1 MGRWGH
7 APSTRIL
14 ASVNRKTLAGTVGA
28 AFLLAG
34 CMTGP
39 RPRLVDDLTAAPL
52 TNTNAQGLVDA
63 LSTQPRQPYTVAY
76 EILTKFGGRTTK
88 ALVTGDAVHGTV
100 VIIGETTYGFFPDGR
115 QVTCSDD
122 TCVDGIDETRISDRQ
137 LTARFYKDSAI
148 SRVRQDARVAL
159 GEITFAIEDVA
170 GTSALCIDVPVIDGN
185 GAPQTKSYCAFSTFG
200 LLASMDTADLLI
212 TATSVASSVDL
223 SKFEALPL

>member
-7 APSTRIL
+7 APLTRSL
-14 ASVNRKTLAGTVGA
+14 VSVNRKTLAG
-28 AFLLAG
+28 AFVVALVLTG

-39 RPRLVDDLTAAPL
+39 RPRLVDELSAAPL

-63 LSTQPRQPYTVAY
+63 LSTQPRQPFTVAY
-76 EILTKFGGRTTK
+76 DIVTKFGGQTTK
-88 ALVTGDAVHGTV
+88 ALVTGDAVHGTAV
-100 VIIGETTYGFFPDGR
+100 VIGSITYAFFPDGR
-115 QVTCSDD
+115 TVTCTKGS
-122 TCVDGIDETRISDRQ
+122 CADGIDETLISDRQ

-159 GEITFAIEDVA
+159 GEITFAINDVA
-170 GTSALCIDVPVIDGN
+170 GTSALCIGVPVIDGN
-185 GAPQTKSYCAFSTFG
+185 GSPQTKSYCAFSTFG
-200 LLASMDTADLLI
+200 LLASMDTADLSI